1 MLLYASTA
9 LGLIIGMLSSVINT
23 RALAPEAYGNVR
35 YVQNLIAFLSS
46 FLLVG
51 YFISGSRLLALSKD
65 EEYSRRIRGVMCV
78 ILAVTIGVVM
88 LVMVGMSIYTSIYD
102 YGSGMLS
109 LYLIAIPFCGTT
121 LMLNYVNTTAQGD
134 NHIIRICLARLI
146 PSLLYVIVAYFVFRY
161 CGATSERMLLMF
173 NGISFIVLLCIIIS
187 TKPTLKDLRG
197 SFNLLNEE
205 NKKYGFNVYLG
216 SLADNSTSYLAGITL
231 GLFCEGNANVGFY
244 TLSLTLSQPLTMLP
258 SIIGTTY
265 FKRFATDNRISKKV
279 LLSSFGL
286 TFGSLIL
293 FVVLIKFIVLFLY
306 NENYYSV
313 ATYASWLALRACFQG
328 LGDMINR
335 FLGAHGQGKQLR
347 NGAFTCGVVV
357 LVGSFVLVY
366 FFQIKG
372 AILTKILGSL
382 VYLFMMWF
390 YYVRFVNN
398 NTNVSINEVS

>member
-1 MLLYASTA
+1 
-9 LGLIIGMLSSVINT
+9 
-23 RALAPEAYGNVR
+23 
-35 YVQNLIAFLSS
+35 
-46 FLLVG
+46 
-51 YFISGSRLLALSKD
+51 
-65 EEYSRRIRGVMCV
+65 MCV

-244 TLSLTLSQPLTMLP
+244 TLALTLSQPLTMLP

-265 FKRFATDNRISKKV
+265 FKRFATDNRISKK
-279 LLSSFGL
+279 
-286 TFGSLIL
+286 TF
-293 FVVLIKFIVLFLY
+293 Y
-306 NENYYSV
+306 
-313 ATYASWLALRACFQG
+313 
-328 LGDMINR
+328 
-335 FLGAHGQGKQLR
+335 
-347 NGAFTCGVVV
+347 
-357 LVGSFVLVY
+357 
-366 FFQIKG
+366 
-372 AILTKILGSL
+372 
-382 VYLFMMWF
+382 
-390 YYVRFVNN
+390 
-398 NTNVSINEVS
+398 